1 MNGKRPNDWFSKAPL
16 PSFLQFPSGKGL
28 HGAECYSELR
38 HKWISFSTSTRLFF
52 LREQRSLILQNELR
66 LRTEFPRDPRRPL
79 QSSRPGSNPSSTTF
93 RLRGGGTSFWTSAS
107 SFGNWKRGWGEWQ
120 QWSGSAEARGR
131 LPSWYHRC
139 LICLGLVAVSPP
151 SRPWALPEQPGDDR
165 ARRPSEVAPW
175 PRVAGVSS
183 GAPGTPC
190 LWRVGQV
197 IRVS

>member
-1 MNGKRPNDWFSKAPL
+1 MEKGRTTGSRRPGCLLSSSSLQGRAFTAPNVILSSGTNG
-16 PSFLQFPSGKGL
+16 FPSPQ
-28 HGAECYSELR
+28 AR
-38 HKWISFSTSTRLFF
+38 AFFF

-93 RLRGGGTSFWTSAS
+93 KLRGGGTSFWTSAS

-120 QWSGSAEARGR
+120 QRSGSAEARGR

-139 LICLGLVAVSPP
+139 LICLGLVEVSPP
-151 SRPWALPEQPGDDR
+151 SRPWALPKQPGDDR
-165 ARRPSEVAPW
+165 ARQPSEVAPW